1 MTRKPWRVKGKE
13 NKGKLRQVNVP
24 GKCVSVDQL
33 ESRNSGY
40 IGVMRRFMTKQ
51 RYTCATIFVDHY
63 SDLTFTYL
71 QKTLSIADT
80 IKAKKAFETFSRR
93 HGVKIQH
100 YHSDNGRFADKDFIQ
115 AVEHANQTISFC
127 GAYAHFQNRKAEK
140 RIRDIQDKVRTAL
153 LHSVSRR
160 SKASSSHLWPYALR
174 NHLHLNLNAES
185 PLQVFNQTFVNP
197 RLSTFHTFGCPV
209 YSLDA
214 RLQGGCHI
222 PKWDPRS
229 SIDLYL
235 CNSPR
240 YTRTV
245 SLVLNLT
252 TGRVSPQFHVRHDKF
267 FEIINTKYDTTI
279 SKWKEL
285 AGFSKVQ
292 DKQVR
297 TNDLPE
303 PRNQRRNI
311 PSL

>member
-71 QKTLSIADT
+71 QKTLSVADT
-80 IKAKKAFETFSRR
+80 LKAKKAFETFSRR

-185 PLQVFNQTFVNP
+185 PLQVFSQSFVNP

-214 RLQGGCHI
+214 RLQGGGSI
-222 PKWDPRS
+222 PQWNPRC
-229 SIDLYL
+229 SIGLYL
-235 CNSPR
+235 GNSPR
-240 YTRTV
+240 HARTV

-252 TGRVSPQFHVRHDKF
+252 TGMVSPQFRVKHDEF
-267 FEIINTKYDTTI
+267 FETINTKYNKTI